1 MSKTTTPLG
10 RRERKKLETRRS
22 LRDNALR
29 LFAEKGF
36 ERTTIEDITEA
47 ADVAQ
52 RTFFLHF
59 ASKED
64 VLLADSRERGIAFEE
79 ALAAQPAGASSLE
92 SIRGALH
99 ALMGGENIDREELML
114 RARLMEEAP
123 SVLARNLEQYTAFE
137 DLISRDAA
145 RRMGQDHYRDLYP
158 TLLGAATMTALR
170 VAIAVW
176 YRQGGQGDLAQFV
189 DDALLQLEK
198 GLAEPCTRPLS
209 TTTTTTNGTL
219 R

>member
-1 MSKTTTPLG
+1 MSDLTQLG

-64 VLLADSRERGIAFEE
+64 VLLADARARGAAFEA
-79 ALAAQPAGASSLE
+79 ALSAQPPDASPLE
-92 SIRGALH
+92 SVRGALH
-99 ALMGGENIDREELML
+99 ALLGGDDIDYEELML

-145 RRMGQDHYRDLYP
+145 ARLGHDHYRDLYP
-158 TLLGAATMTALR
+158 VLLGAATMTALR

-176 YRQGGQGDLAQFV
+176 YRQGGEGDLAQFV
-189 DDALLQLEK
+189 DDSLVQLQV
-198 GLAEPCTRPLS
+198 GLADPRLVQVADAP
-209 TTTTTTNGTL
+209 
-219 R
+219 

>member
-1 MSKTTTPLG
+1 MSDVSTIG

-36 ERTTIEDITEA
+36 DRTTIEDITEA

-64 VLLADSRERGIAFEE
+64 VLLADARERGAAFET
-79 ALAAQPAGASSLE
+79 ALAEQPAAATPLE
-92 SIRGALH
+92 SVRGALH
-99 ALMGGENIDREELML
+99 ALLGGADIGHEELML

-145 RRMGQDHYRDLYP
+145 ARLGQDPHRDTYP
-158 TLLGAATMTALR
+158 VLLGAATMTALR
-170 VAIAVW
+170 VSIAVW
-176 YRQGGQGDLAQFV
+176 YRQGGQGDLEQIL
-189 DDALLQLEK
+189 DEALTQLER
-198 GLAEPCTRPLS
+198 GLATPMAGADHS
-209 TTTTTTNGTL
+209 VNN
-219 R
+219 

>member
-1 MSKTTTPLG
+1 MSDVTQLG

-29 LFAEKGF
+29 LFADQGF

-64 VLLADSRERGIAFEE
+64 VLLADARVRGAAFEA
-79 ALAAQPAGASSLE
+79 ALAAQPPSASPLE
-92 SIRGALH
+92 SVRGALH
-99 ALMGGENIDREELML
+99 ALLGGDDIDYEELML

-145 RRMGQDHYRDLYP
+145 ARLGHDHYRDLYP
-158 TLLGAATMTALR
+158 VLLGAATMTALR
-170 VAIAVW
+170 VSIAVW
-176 YRQGGQGDLAQFV
+176 YRQGGEGDLAQFV
-189 DDALLQLEK
+189 DDALLQLEV
-198 GLAEPCTRPLS
+198 GLADPRAVRLADVAREGAP
-209 TTTTTTNGTL
+209 
-219 R
+219 

>member
-1 MSKTTTPLG
+1 MSDVTTIG

-36 ERTTIEDITEA
+36 DRTTIEDITEA

-64 VLLADSRERGIAFEE
+64 VLLADARERGAAFET
-79 ALAAQPAGASSLE
+79 ALSEQPPTASPLE
-92 SIRGALH
+92 SARGALH
-99 ALMGGENIDREELML
+99 ALLGGAGIGHEELML

-145 RRMGQDHYRDLYP
+145 ARVGQDPYRDPYP
-158 TLLGAATMTALR
+158 VLLGAATMTALR
-170 VAIAVW
+170 VSIAVW
-176 YRQGGQGDLAQFV
+176 YRQGGQGDLEQIL
-189 DDALLQLEK
+189 DEALSQLEHGFATPTAGADRSVNK
-198 GLAEPCTRPLS
+198 
-209 TTTTTTNGTL
+209 
-219 R
+219 

>member
-1 MSKTTTPLG
+1 MSDVTTTLG

-29 LFAEKGF
+29 LFADQGF
-36 ERTTIEDITEA
+36 DRTTIEDITEA

-59 ASKED
+59 GSKED
-64 VLLADSRERGIAFEE
+64 VLLSDARERGVAFEA
-79 ALAAQPAGASSLE
+79 ALAAQPADASPLDAV
-92 SIRGALH
+92 RGALH
-99 ALMGGENIDREELML
+99 ALMGGEEIDREELML

-145 RRMGQDHYRDLYP
+145 GRLGQDHYQDLYP
-158 TLLGAATMTALR
+158 VLLGAATMTALR

-176 YRQGGQGDLAQFV
+176 HRQGGNGDLTQIL
-189 DDALLQLEK
+189 DSALIQLEE
-198 GLAEPCTRPLS
+198 GLAVPGPAQPTATTRE
-209 TTTTTTNGTL
+209 GTA